1 MMIKII
7 IASFQLFLITKEEI
21 NNRRKRTHT
30 YNTRAESEQVRR
42 KGDVKKAMRLLITLL
57 LLMCHSCV
65 RSLPIQS
72 QALENI
78 DDQFFWQQAWFDDK
92 PDSPFLNSDGKKI
105 TAKSI
110 FILPSFEKK
119 ATPYC
124 PPDYLIDNIG
134 KCIKIVSSH
143 KSPEE
148 ILASRLINLIPTSD
162 ANSFYDYEYD
172 DTESQSTNDDQ
183 LSNLP
188 ALVPI
193 LNENNGEDESK
204 STATSSSESSSVQY
218 FRDDEKNQTSLV
230 EVIITTLS
238 SHDENDTMT
247 YETTQFDDGE
257 NSTTITQDETPMT
270 TVSGDVDIY
279 EQSTDATISESSDTI
294 NFDADNAF
302 LLNDSL
308 IIANDK
314 NSSFDASD
322 YSELLFTTMEPM
334 EIFVEQNQHLAVQ
347 NSTEENS
354 ENSQSTSTEVTQPSR
369 QEEEEETST
378 LIEQKDYGTKVP
390 STMMPVDLDSTFKYS
405 ESPDND
411 DRQNENKFVYHHL
424 REPATTT
431 MPAAFANK
439 LLRFPSSTEQQRQ
452 RVRFPDDDEIFTAR
466 QTPVSTSRPS
476 SSFSWPRE
484 SNTQNNNGGAPGK
497 SLITKFWNQQPLI
510 TDYNA
515 RGNSKN
521 YRMGNVLPFARKVL
535 TPPHQYNYRK

>member
-1 MMIKII
+1 M
-7 IASFQLFLITKEEI
+7 
-21 NNRRKRTHT
+21 
-30 YNTRAESEQVRR
+30 RR

-92 PDSPFLNSDGKKI
+92 PDSPFLSGGDGKKI

-119 ATPYC
+119 TNQYC
-124 PPDYLIDNIG
+124 PPGYLIDDIG
-134 KCIKIVSSH
+134 KCIKLTSNQ

-172 DTESQSTNDDQ
+172 EIETNDDQ

-193 LNENNGEDESK
+193 LNENNSEDESK
-204 STATSSSESSSVQY
+204 STATSSESSNLQY
-218 FRDDEKNQTSLV
+218 FRDNEKNQTSSV
-230 EVIITTLS
+230 EIIITTLS

-247 YETTQFDDGE
+247 YEHE
-257 NSTTITQDETPMT
+257 TITQDEPETTPIT
-270 TVSGDVDIY
+270 TVVNDVDIY
-279 EQSTDATISESSDTI
+279 EQSTDALISESSDTI

-302 LLNDSL
+302 LFNESL
-308 IIANDK
+308 IMANDK
-314 NSSFDASD
+314 NSSFDADD

-334 EIFVEQNQHLAVQ
+334 EIFVEQNQHLE
-347 NSTEENS
+347 NSTEENFQQTSS
-354 ENSQSTSTEVTQPSR
+354 EVNKLD
-369 QEEEEETST
+369 EENST
-378 LIEQKDYGTKVP
+378 LIKQQENI
-390 STMMPVDLDSTFKYS
+390 SEMPTTSVDLDSTLKY
-405 ESPDND
+405 ESTLLLTDNV

-424 REPATTT
+424 KEPTTT
-431 MPAAFANK
+431 IMPAFANK
-439 LLRFPSSTEQQRQ
+439 LLRFPSSTEQRQ

-484 SNTQNNNGGAPGK
+484 SNTQSYNGGAPDK
-497 SLITKFWNQQPLI
+497 SLITRFWNQQPLI
-510 TDYNA
+510 ADYNA
-515 RGNSKN
+515 RGNSQN
-521 YRMGNVLPFARKVL
+521 YKNVLPFARKVL
-535 TPPHQYNYRK
+535 SPPHQYNYRN

>member
-1 MMIKII
+1 
-7 IASFQLFLITKEEI
+7 
-21 NNRRKRTHT
+21 
-30 YNTRAESEQVRR
+30 
-42 KGDVKKAMRLLITLL
+42 MRLLITLL
-57 LLMCHSCV
+57 LLMCQYCA

-92 PDSPFLNSDGKKI
+92 PDSPFLSGEGKKI

-119 ATPYC
+119 SNPYC
-124 PPDYLIDNIG
+124 PPGYLIDHIG

-172 DTESQSTNDDQ
+172 DTTDDEQ

-193 LNENNGEDESK
+193 LNENNSEDESK
-204 STATSSSESSSVQY
+204 STASTSTSSESLQY
-218 FRDDEKNQTSLV
+218 FRDNEKNQTNSV

-238 SHDENDTMT
+238 SHDENDTMM
-247 YETTQFDDGE
+247 YEHE
-257 NSTTITQDETPMT
+257 NATVSADQNIEKSTSITQDEPETTPIT
-270 TVSGDVDIY
+270 TVSDVDIY

-314 NSSFDASD
+314 NSSFDAD
-322 YSELLFTTMEPM
+322 FAELLFTTMEPM
-334 EIFVEQNQHLAVQ
+334 ETFVEQNQHLEGKAE
-347 NSTEENS
+347 NSTVENHENS
-354 ENSQSTSTEVTQPSR
+354 RKTSSEVNQLSQLEEEKSTSIEQQDYGIVASTMP
-369 QEEEEETST
+369 ETS
-378 LIEQKDYGTKVP
+378 D
-390 STMMPVDLDSTFKYS
+390 DLDSTFKY
-405 ESPDND
+405 ESTLLLTDND

-424 REPATTT
+424 REPTTTT
-431 MPAAFANK
+431 MPALSTTALANK
-439 LLRFPSSTEQQRQ
+439 LLRFPSSTEQRQ
-452 RVRFPDDDEIFTAR
+452 RVRFPDDDDEIFTAR
-466 QTPVSTSRPS
+466 QTPVSTSSRPS

-484 SNTQNNNGGAPGK
+484 SNTQSYSNNGGAAPDK
-497 SLITKFWNQQPLI
+497 SLITRFWNQQPLI
-510 TDYNA
+510 ADYSA
-515 RGNSKN
+515 RGNSRN
-521 YRMGNVLPFARKVL
+521 FRMGNVLPYARKVL

>member
-1 MMIKII
+1 MLPFSCSRSQKKKQII
-7 IASFQLFLITKEEI
+7 EETD
-21 NNRRKRTHT
+21 KT
-30 YNTRAESEQVRR
+30 ESRVRR

-57 LLMCHSCV
+57 LLMRHSCV

-92 PDSPFLNSDGKKI
+92 PDSPFLSGGDGKKI

-119 ATPYC
+119 ANPYC
-124 PPDYLIDNIG
+124 PPGYLVDDIG

-172 DTESQSTNDDQ
+172 ETETNDDQ

-193 LNENNGEDESK
+193 LNENNSEDESK
-204 STATSSSESSSVQY
+204 STATSSESSPLQY
-218 FRDDEKNQTSLV
+218 FRDSEKNQTSSM
-230 EVIITTLS
+230 EIIITTLS

-247 YETTQFDDGE
+247 YEHE
-257 NSTTITQDETPMT
+257 ASTVITQDEPATTPPIT
-270 TVSGDVDIY
+270 TVVSDVDIY
-279 EQSTDATISESSDTI
+279 EQSTDALISESSDTI

-302 LLNDSL
+302 LFNESL
-308 IIANDK
+308 IIANDDK
-314 NSSFDASD
+314 NSSFDAD

-334 EIFVEQNQHLAVQ
+334 EIFVEQNQHTE

-354 ENSQSTSTEVTQPSR
+354 ENFQQTSSEVNQLSKLDEEHQEGKSTSLEQHDYSTKSISEMPA
-369 QEEEEETST
+369 TS
-378 LIEQKDYGTKVP
+378 
-390 STMMPVDLDSTFKYS
+390 VDLDSTFKY
-405 ESPDND
+405 ESTSLLTDND

-424 REPATTT
+424 REPTTTT
-431 MPAAFANK
+431 MPALSMSTTAAFANK
-439 LLRFPSSTEQQRQ
+439 LLRFPSSTEEQRQ

-484 SNTQNNNGGAPGK
+484 SNTQSNSNNGGVPPGK
-497 SLITKFWNQQPLI
+497 SLITRFWNQQPLI
-510 TDYNA
+510 ADYNA
-515 RGNSKN
+515 RSNTKN
-521 YRMGNVLPFARKVL
+521 FRNVLPFTRKVL